1 MALHYAAARGQQQ
14 CVAALT
20 PVTPPTPAHLEALT
34 PVHTASY
41 RGHVE
46 VLEQLAG
53 AGWLLT
59 ARDSDGNTPLHSAAE
74 GGRVTCLRW
83 LVNRGGDPRVQN
95 KSGHTPLDMAVQ
107 YGRHEVETWLVKN
120 GGAVV
125 RNEDQR
131 VEEVRIWRDRHE
143 NNHITVLS
151 FMIAGNEEDISL
163 IPETYDGHML
173 NREGLTP
180 LHAAALLG
188 ASSCV
193 VEALLRRGVSPH
205 VITPDNMTPAD
216 LARQEGHDPVI
227 KGLQCHRCEQST
239 APPQRLYQEL
249 LSTISLGDDVQAVSS
264 LLCQGAPI
272 EPLGGRSALR
282 LAVTTDRARTVSLL
296 LASGAFLSATLLQ
309 EAWQSPNVTHRVLA
323 SLTSAYCCRL
333 RVERRRLVEVSRAH
347 VEGISNLL
355 EDIEGSTPWLA
366 AWRSGEDTDHAT
378 LSDLLAKAAAANC
391 PVTAAFL
398 QSAGAWPF
406 FSQAS
411 GGSAL
416 HAALDAGHQTM
427 AEALIRDLGGCP
439 HVPDTHGRLPV
450 HMMSDEERQRLEQ
463 GFQSP
468 IL

>member
-1 MALHYAAARGQQQ
+1 M
-14 CVAALT
+14 
-20 PVTPPTPAHLEALT
+20 PTC
-34 PVHTASY
+34 S
-41 RGHVE
+41 
-46 VLEQLAG
+46 
-53 AGWLLT
+53 
-59 ARDSDGNTPLHSAAE
+59 
-74 GGRVTCLRW
+74 
-83 LVNRGGDPRVQN
+83 
-95 KSGHTPLDMAVQ
+95 
-107 YGRHEVETWLVKN
+107 
-120 GGAVV
+120 
-125 RNEDQR
+125 
-131 VEEVRIWRDRHE
+131 
-143 NNHITVLS
+143 
-151 FMIAGNEEDISL
+151 
-163 IPETYDGHML
+163 
-173 NREGLTP
+173 
-180 LHAAALLG
+180 
-188 ASSCV
+188 
-193 VEALLRRGVSPH
+193 
-205 VITPDNMTPAD
+205 
-216 LARQEGHDPVI
+216 
-227 KGLQCHRCEQST
+227 
-239 APPQRLYQEL
+239 
-249 LSTISLGDDVQAVSS
+249 
-264 LLCQGAPI
+264 
-272 EPLGGRSALR
+272 PLGGCSALR

-439 HVPDTHGRLPV
+439 YVPDTHGRLPV

-463 GFQSP
+463 RLFEEEQEKLKDLELRQKADREKAAARTALDVQKPHFTCLLIHRPPLFHNLRLPPHSSLATLCPSTPSVNHRGRHQEPGPKLECYKWGEFEEQQ
-468 IL
+468 